1 MNKQEFRRHRCGKL
15 FFIKMAQSVKKKLFL
30 NYADGHPDDKKIFQ
44 NLCLHLSPM
53 KDRIDQWSRSSVIPG
68 EEIDQSIQ
76 TNFSNSDAVVH
87 LLSINFENENQ
98 CLELLENSIKSKK
111 RIIPILI
118 SSFDWESDPKL
129 IDFRDEMLPACDMP
143 IDTFA
148 NQNQVFVKIIKAI
161 RKEVLGDDSPFEMKS
176 DRSFYFILSGVVF
189 LLGCAATLWVH
200 SILGQIYIS
209 AMVFLMFCCIILFT
223 LRKVVFPTNIS
234 SLK

>member
-1 MNKQEFRRHRCGKL
+1 METQG
-15 FFIKMAQSVKKKLFL
+15 VKKKLFL
-30 NYADGHPDDKKIFQ
+30 NYADSHPDDKKIFQ

-53 KDRIDQWSRSSVIPG
+53 RDRIAPWSRSNVNPG
-68 EEIDQSIQ
+68 EEVNETIQ
-76 TNFSNSDAVVH
+76 ANFSSSDAVVH

-98 CLELLENSIKSKK
+98 CLDLLENSIKSNK
-111 RIIPILI
+111 RNIPILI

-129 IDFRDEMLPACDMP
+129 LDFRDEMLPSPDSPM
-143 IDTFA
+143 DTFA
-148 NQNQVFVKIIKAI
+148 NQNQVFVKIIKTI
-161 RKEVLGDDSPFEMKS
+161 RKEVLGDDAPFEMKS
-176 DRSFYFILSGVVF
+176 DRGFYFILAGVVF

-209 AMVFLMFCCIILFT
+209 MMVFLMFCCIILFT